1 MEDSASASAT
11 EATAS
16 SADEEGSFAGDI
28 TIHLPGLP
36 VTADCPL
43 TETDEDELE
52 NPYGWSGMEN
62 SDFHGFTSAEIE
74 AQRKNNERKRYRAY
88 SSCIVGNIGLY
99 SPPPII

>member
-74 AQRKNNERKRYRAY
+74 AQRKNNERKRY
-88 SSCIVGNIGLY
+88 
-99 SPPPII
+99 